1 MTNIDNYRTLVLAFV
16 VAIGL
21 VFASGCDSEDPG
33 DDAGESELITR
44 VTLTLTPS
52 GGGTALTAVASDPD
66 GDGANLTIDN
76 LTLAAGTTYNGT
88 IQLLDGINNEDIT
101 AEVEQESDAH
111 QFWYTAEGGIA
122 SRVTVAISDTD
133 ENSLPVGLEFTV
145 TVSSGA
151 AATGTLNV
159 VLSHYDD
166 VVKNGTTRSDE
177 SDIDI
182 DFPVTI
188 AP

>member
-1 MTNIDNYRTLVLAFV
+1 M
-16 VAIGL
+16 AI
-21 VFASGCDSEDPG
+21 
-33 DDAGESELITR
+33 T
-44 VTLTLTPS
+44 
-52 GGGTALTAVASDPD
+52 
-66 GDGANLTIDN
+66 
-76 LTLAAGTTYNGT
+76 
-88 IQLLDGINNEDIT
+88 
-101 AEVEQESDAH
+101 
-111 QFWYTAEGGIA
+111 
-122 SRVTVAISDTD
+122 DTD